1 MAMDLASDDL
11 MVLVCSRIDITYSKA
26 NKSVLRIRDVF
37 FRTQTPDPT
46 IFHPGSGSWIQTL
59 TFTHP
64 GCDYLREF
72 SKKFEMI
79 LMLVSGARGKVIK
92 KATDP
97 RSGSATLPVKR
108 HSNSANRIPCYS
120 SP

>member
-46 IFHPGSGSWIQTL
+46 IFHPGSRDQKGNGSQIRIRNTA
-59 TFTHP
+59 
-64 GCDYLREF
+64 C
-72 SKKFEMI
+72 
-79 LMLVSGARGKVIK
+79 K
-92 KATDP
+92 KAF
-97 RSGSATLPVKR
+97 RFS
-108 HSNSANRIPCYS
+108 
-120 SP
+120 

>member
-64 GCDYLREF
+64 GSRDQKGNGSQIRIRNTAC
-72 SKKFEMI
+72 
-79 LMLVSGARGKVIK
+79 K
-92 KATDP
+92 KAF
-97 RSGSATLPVKR
+97 RFS
-108 HSNSANRIPCYS
+108 
-120 SP
+120 